1 MIGISSARYGDTYQ
15 YRWYARVA
23 IPLFDWDDFIEL
35 LLMHMAGL
43 EHGYERQACVY
54 QAS

>member
-1 MIGISSARYGDTYQ
+1 MIGISSAQYGVTSQ
-15 YRWYARVA
+15 YRRYARVV
-23 IPLFDWDDFIEL
+23 ILLFELDDFIEL

-54 QAS
+54 RAS